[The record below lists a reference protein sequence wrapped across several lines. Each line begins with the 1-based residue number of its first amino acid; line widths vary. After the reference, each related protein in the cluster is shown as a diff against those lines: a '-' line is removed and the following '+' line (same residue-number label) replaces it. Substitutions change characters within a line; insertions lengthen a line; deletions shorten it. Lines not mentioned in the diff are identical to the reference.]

1 MTTAVSGIG
10 MNAYDDVPPQMP
22 VGKAAVLESLRTAGF
37 RVPEFLISPSDLT
50 SAAEQLGFPLIVR
63 SAASVEDG
71 GSASFAGLFRS
82 IPNVRSVPE
91 LEDAVRAC
99 HASLHTPAAHD
110 YCKRHGLDV
119 AQLRM
124 DVLVQRMIE
133 PTLAGVAFTVNPMT
147 GAEEIV
153 VEACAGRADALL
165 ASQTPPL
172 GADHPLLVRYTPI
185 IRETAHRILRHFGAP
200 QDIEFA
206 IADDL
211 LYVVQARPITRIHF
225 APPLGEWTTADFRD
239 GGVSSRVCS
248 PLMWSLYDFVWEHNL
263 KASLREIGL
272 LREDFQAGRLFFG
285 RPYWNL
291 GAVKNCLSQLPGYV
305 EREFDADLSVA
316 ITYAGDGRCTPWTLG
331 GAVRAIPTLFAV
343 RRFLSRQET
352 EARDLAER
360 GVHHI
365 EELYEPGAASK
376 GDDMLSSFRRLV
388 ERDYFDV
395 EGCYF
400 RTIFALSLAKQDF
413 KTSFPN
419 ADYASLVAALP
430 PLQHMA
436 PARAMRSAR
445 ERGDSDI
452 GSVVRKFRHH
462 SRHGLDVMAPR
473 WDEDGAAVEAMLSV
487 QPKTNADP
495 EPRYLQARSQALCA
509 IPFWRRRAF
518 NRKLDRLRAFV
529 WLREE
534 LRDLS
539 SRMYYLIRRMALAL
553 AEKHGLGDDVFFM
566 SFREIFELDGSN
578 VARNRETYESFRNF
592 AAPNEIGARYPHEG
606 EKPQSGDLRGIGASP
621 GIARGRAPRARP
633 VHEALAAN
641 VGDILVCPFTDPGW
655 TPVLGRVAGI
665 VTETGGLLSHAA
677 VICREYGIPAVLGVP
692 DAMQRIRA
700 RCAIV
705 VHGSDGY
712 ITLGD

>member
-1 MTTAVSGIG
+1 
-10 MNAYDDVPPQMP
+10 MNAYDDVTQRMP
-22 VGKAAVLESLRTAGF
+22 VGKAAVLEALRTLGF
-37 RVPEFLISPSDLT
+37 RVPEFLVSPFDLA

-63 SAASVEDG
+63 SAASMEDG
-71 GSASFAGLFRS
+71 GSASFAGLFQS

-91 LEDAVRAC
+91 LEDAIRAC
-99 HASLHTPAAHD
+99 RASLHTPVVD
-110 YCKRHGLDV
+110 EYCKRHGLDV
-119 AQLRM
+119 ARLRM
-124 DVLVQRMIE
+124 DVIVQRMIE

-153 VEACAGRADALL
+153 IESCVGRADALL

-172 GADHPLLVRYTPI
+172 SDDHPLLVRYTPI
-185 IRETAHRILRHFGAP
+185 IRESARRIMRHFGAP

-206 IADDL
+206 IADDI

-225 APPLGEWTTADFRD
+225 APSLGEWTTADFRD

-263 KASLREIGL
+263 KASLRDIGL
-272 LREDFQAGRLFFG
+272 LREDFQAGRMFFG

-291 GAVKNCLSQLPGYV
+291 GAVKNCLSQLPGFV
-305 EREFDADLSVA
+305 ERDFDTDLSVA
-316 ITYAGDGRCTPWTLG
+316 ITYEGDGRRTPWTLG

-352 EARDLAER
+352 EARNLLER
-360 GVHHI
+360 GVRDI
-365 EELYEPGAASK
+365 EERFEPFLSVTHG
-376 GDDMLSSFRRLV
+376 GDVLSSFRRFI
-388 ERDYFDV
+388 ERDYFAV

-413 KTSFPN
+413 KTSIPN

-436 PARAMRSAR
+436 PARAMRAAR
-445 ERGDSDI
+445 ERGDGDVGPLVHS
-452 GSVVRKFRHH
+452 FRHH
-462 SRHGLDVMAPR
+462 CRHGLDVIATR
-473 WDEDGAAVEAMLSV
+473 WDEDREAVEAMLNV
-487 QPKTNADP
+487 LPIANADP
-495 EPRYLQARSQALCA
+495 EPRYLKARSEALRE

-518 NRKLDRLRAFV
+518 NRKLDRLRTFV

-539 SRMYYLIRRMALAL
+539 SRMYYLIRRLALAL

-566 SFREIFELDGSN
+566 SFREIFELDRSH
-578 VARNRETYESFRNF
+578 VARNRETYESFRHF

-606 EKPQSGDLRGIGASP
+606 EKPRSSDLRGIGASP
-621 GIARGRAPRARP
+621 GIARGRAHLART
-633 VHEALAAN
+633 VQEAMTAN

-712 ITLGD
+712 ITLAD